1 MKEGVLATQHRV
13 MIKCWHVF
21 EGSADL
27 GTAHPPQPQ
36 APRRRR
42 GSPACASQGAK
53 LAAQKA
59 VGSLGMRGV
68 RRKHAPARETARF
81 QKPPR
86 ALSRPTSPYQGEGSG
101 VRSAPERLQIDSGFE
116 VTGPGKIKARCSCEC
131 HPSEPPCATSRRSE
145 RVDRATAGGAKT
157 CAPESVCPCCNPS
170 ASEITPPEAPSC
182 LHWVLGGPFAC
193 RSHRLACLARG
204 SEVCTRF
211 TQS

>member
-1 MKEGVLATQHRV
+1 MAHPGVHHTSRTFFSRSGADGPFPKARSRNIPKQEHQHLPVHQEVESGCITCLGSEAHFQPCSCPCPGGPRERDAPDTKSTCPIQSAMKEGLSATQHRV
-13 MIKCWHVF
+13 MIKCWRVF

-53 LAAQKA
+53 LAAQQA

-81 QKPPR
+81 QNPPR
-86 ALSRPTSPYQGEGSG
+86 AGSRPSTPLQGEGSG

-116 VTGPGKIKARCSCEC
+116 G
-131 HPSEPPCATSRRSE
+131 
-145 RVDRATAGGAKT
+145 
-157 CAPESVCPCCNPS
+157 
-170 ASEITPPEAPSC
+170 
-182 LHWVLGGPFAC
+182 
-193 RSHRLACLARG
+193 
-204 SEVCTRF
+204 
-211 TQS
+211 